1 MPIASSR
8 RGGARPGA
16 GRKPKVEPSPH
27 DIEWRNTGLPIGMWD
42 YIEAHWQG
50 PRSTFSHAL
59 EALVADHYLFRPLGP
74 GKARERGEGGRFVKG
89 VGIYE
94 TFAGRRVRL
103 VRSKKRRAS

>member
-16 GRKPKVEPSPH
+16 GRRPKAEPSPH
-27 DIEWRNTGLPIGMWD
+27 DTEWRKIGLPRGVWE
-42 YIEAHWQG
+42 YIDAYWQG
-50 PRSTFSHAL
+50 PRSTSSHAL

-74 GKARERGEGGRFVKG
+74 GKARERDAKGRFVKG

-94 TFAGRRVRL
+94 TFATRRVRL
-103 VRSKKRRAS
+103 VRSKKRGSS